1 MNRLNFHPQPPHDD
15 MSGPADAGAAG
26 DASLQRLLAQLDAH
40 GGAQRELYAHEA
52 RGMSD
57 RIFQASAAELSGQ
70 RGSAVA
76 GRIGFAR
83 GLRWVAAAA
92 ALALAVGVPMLV
104 MRSGEGSG
112 NSGRSSSAGIQTVG
126 FRQSDVLAPAGTSE
140 RLVVALFDRDA
151 ALDAVD
157 PAAGE
162 GEASVLT
169 TRGSAD
175 DVRNELEFL
184 ASRGGVK

>member
-1 MNRLNFHPQPPHDD
+1 MNRLHFHPQPPHDD
-15 MSGPADAGAAG
+15 TSGHASAGAGG

-40 GGAQRELYAHEA
+40 GGAQQQQFAREA
-52 RGMSD
+52 RGLSD
-57 RIFQASAAELSGQ
+57 RIFQASAVELGSQ
-70 RGSAVA
+70 REPAVA

-83 GLRWVAAAA
+83 SLRWVAAAA

-104 MRSGEGSG
+104 MRSGESG
-112 NSGRSSSAGIQTVG
+112 GNTGRSGSAGIQTVG
-126 FRQSDVLAPAGTSE
+126 FRQSDVLAPAGASE

-157 PAAGE
+157 PSAGE
-162 GEASVLT
+162 GETSVLT